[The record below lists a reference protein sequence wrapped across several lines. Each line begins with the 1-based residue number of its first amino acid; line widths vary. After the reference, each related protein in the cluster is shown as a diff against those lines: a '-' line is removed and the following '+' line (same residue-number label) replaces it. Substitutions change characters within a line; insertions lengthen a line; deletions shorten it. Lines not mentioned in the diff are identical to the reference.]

1 MMAPVCSGSA
11 ADEAVFWRERAG
23 CLAAENVRLAGTVA
37 VQREQIAA
45 LKQRVVTLS
54 RMLFGTSSEKGDP
67 GRPEAGGGDGDGPGG
82 GGDGRGDGG
91 GAGEGRRGQR
101 PGSAGHGRR
110 RHDHLEAEEQ
120 VHDVPEG
127 ERRCPRCGRAYELFG
142 EDASEQVSWRVRVW
156 RIVHRRRK
164 YARSCRCP
172 VPAVVTAPGPA
183 KLTGRGL
190 FTTEFCVN
198 LLVAKYALGLPFN
211 RVIAMLSF
219 QGLEVAP
226 GTLAGVAR
234 RLDILLAPLAG
245 AIAARNAA
253 SGHAHVDETSWRV
266 FGQPADCGGDRWW
279 LWVFTGPDTVVY
291 QIAPSRSLKVLEGH
305 YGVTGGQLP
314 EGRGPL
320 VISSDFYSVY
330 RSFSELDGVTPLWCF
345 AHIRRRFIRAG
356 DAHRKELGAWAD
368 AWTARIGT
376 LYAAHRQLAAAP
388 EGTGGHAR
396 AAAAFEAAL
405 EDIDAHRRIQ
415 GRRPDLL
422 HPAAAKVL
430 ATLDREWD
438 GLARHREFPGLPL
451 DNNTAE
457 RAIRT
462 PVAGRKNYSGSGAR
476 WAADLAGRAWTI
488 LGTARIA
495 GHNPRAY
502 LSIYPEAC
510 AANGGKPP
518 TGQPCCHGTSP
529 CPASP
534 PRQGTRPAGH
544 RDRRRH
550 PAPRRPG
557 PLLRPGLHPRRAG
570 GHRPARGDAA
580 QPRRDLPRRLRRPRL
595 ARLRRAAQ
603 GHDRPRRPEQDG
615 RRHPDHPAASRQW
628 NQLIRDHH
636 YLGYTPLAGAQI
648 RYLAAAPAAGQI
660 AALAF
665 AASAWKCAPRDTWIG
680 WDPATRSANLN
691 LICGNARFL
700 IRPDVAVP
708 NLASWLLAAVT
719 RRLPADWQ
727 ARYGYAPVLAE
738 TFVETP
744 RFTAAS
750 YRAAN
755 WTRVGRTQGRGK
767 LDRRHE
773 HALPD
778 KDIYLYPLHRRW
790 RQILTTP
797 PSQ

>member
-23 CLAAENVRLAGTVA
+23 SLAAENVRLAAENTTLAGTVA

-110 RHDHLEAEEQ
+110 RHDHLDAEEQ

-356 DAHRKELGAWAD
+356 DAHRKELGA
-368 AWTARIGT
+368 RT
-376 LYAAHRQLAAAP
+376 L
-388 EGTGGHAR
+388 
-396 AAAAFEAAL
+396 
-405 EDIDAHRRIQ
+405 
-415 GRRPDLL
+415 
-422 HPAAAKVL
+422 
-430 ATLDREWD
+430 
-438 GLARHREFPGLPL
+438 
-451 DNNTAE
+451 
-457 RAIRT
+457 
-462 PVAGRKNYSGSGAR
+462 VACRKNYSGSGAR
-476 WAADLAGRAWTI
+476 LAADLAGRAWTI

-502 LSIYPEAC
+502 LSIYLEAC

-615 RRHPDHPAASRQW
+615 RRHPDHPAAPASRQR
-628 NQLIRDHH
+628 QRPPRPPR
-636 YLGYTPLAGAQI
+636 GRRRPA
-648 RYLAAAPAAGQI
+648 RPAAAALPRRHPGRSRPGHHQRRRRPRRLPPVEPADPRPPLPRLHPAG
-660 AALAF
+660 
-665 AASAWKCAPRDTWIG
+665 R
-680 WDPATRSANLN
+680 
-691 LICGNARFL
+691 
-700 IRPDVAVP
+700 RPDPLPRRRPRGRPDRRARLRRQRLEMRPARHLHRLGPRHPQRQPEPDLRQRPVP
-708 NLASWLLAAVT
+708 HPPRRGGPEPRLLAARRRHPPAA
-719 RRLPADWQ
+719 RRL
-727 ARYGYAPVLAE
+727 ARPLRLR
-738 TFVETP
+738 P
-744 RFTAAS
+744 RP
-750 YRAAN
+750 
-755 WTRVGRTQGRGK
+755 G
-767 LDRRHE
+767 
-773 HALPD
+773 
-778 KDIYLYPLHRRW
+778 
-790 RQILTTP
+790 
-797 PSQ
+797 